1 MATIEYIGDSGPD
14 GTVIGKATTA
24 LLGFFGATP
33 VDQPAGAAQV
43 AITDSGTG
51 TATDT
56 LAAGVGIMTVP
67 IAIQLAAMTTAAA
80 DLITNYTPGFKFKL
94 LSADFVTTTIGA
106 GAGATQTLNLE
117 IGATNVTGGVVNPT
131 LASTDTLGEITAG
144 TAITGANT
152 GSATDTLSVEVAA
165 GGTVFTGGAGLLLVK
180 IQNMDTADAFA
191 TLAQRANKVRTDLV
205 ELGLQKGAA

>member
-1 MATIEYIGDSGPD
+1 MSVKELSDKGPSGTRL
-14 GTVIGKATTA
+14 GQSTA
-24 LLGFFGATP
+24 DLVGFFGATP
-33 VDQPAGAAQV
+33 VDQPVGAAQV

-51 TATDT
+51 TAADT
-56 LAAGVGIMTVP
+56 LAAGVGVMTVA
-67 IAIQLAAMTTAAA
+67 IAIQLAAMTTSAA

-94 LSADFVTTTIGA
+94 LSADFVTTTLGA

-117 IGATNVTGGVVNPT
+117 IGTTNVTGGVVNPT

-152 GSATDTLSVEVAA
+152 GSAADTISVEVAA
-165 GGTVFTGGAGLLLVK
+165 GGTVFTGGAGLLLIK